1 MSGVEKMAVK
11 SLGKYTDRGPFPAGG
26 NRNTLNVA
34 GYDLGNNYDAW
45 NIPAMRMVIDFSQE
59 EPLQLVIAG
68 GQSANPASPHYDD
81 GIDLWLSRKNRVL
94 PFNNPENIK
103 RSEEHT
109 SELQSRPHLVC
120 RLLLEI

>member
-34 GYDLGNNYDAW
+34 GYDLGSNYDAW

-68 GQSANPASPHYDD
+68 GQS
-81 GIDLWLSRKNRVL
+81 
-94 PFNNPENIK
+94 
-103 RSEEHT
+103 RSEERRVGKECRSRRGPDHEKKKECRKRVGWC
-109 SELQSRPHLVC
+109 SE
-120 RLLLEI
+120 